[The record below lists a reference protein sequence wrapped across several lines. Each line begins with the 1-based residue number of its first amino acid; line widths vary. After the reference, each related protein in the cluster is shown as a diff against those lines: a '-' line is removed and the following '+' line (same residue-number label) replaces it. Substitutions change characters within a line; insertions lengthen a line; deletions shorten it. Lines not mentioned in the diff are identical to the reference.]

1 MNDENKL
8 INYLKRATADLR
20 DAHRQLREVEERK
33 QEPIA
38 IIGIACRYPGGV
50 RSPEDL
56 WRLLESEQDA
66 ISGFPTDRGWD
77 LGDADGADLGAGG
90 GGFLYE
96 APEFDPGF
104 FGISPREALAMDP
117 QQRLLLETSWEAFE
131 RAGIDPLSVKGSQT
145 GVFVGAAAHGYGISV
160 DAAPDGVQGHLM
172 TGTTPSVASGRIA
185 YTFGLEG
192 PAVTVDTA
200 CSSSLVAL
208 HLATHSLRR
217 GECDMAF
224 AGGVTVMAGPGTFVE
239 FSAQGGLA
247 NDGRCK
253 AFADGADGTGWGEG
267 VGILLLERLSDA
279 KRKGRNILA
288 VVRGSAVNQDG
299 ASNGLTAPNGPSQR
313 RVIRAALDSA
323 GLTPFDVDAV
333 EAHGTGTPLGDPI
346 EAQALLATYGKDRDR
361 PLWLGSVKSNIGH
374 TQAAAGVAG
383 VIKMVMAMRHGVL
396 PKTLHVDAPSS
407 HIDWSSGTV
416 ELLTEARPWPEV
428 DRPWRAAVSSFGI
441 SGTNAHTIIEQ
452 VPVQEQDAVSEAP
465 SVVPWV
471 VSGKTAAALTA
482 QAAALRPVAES
493 EDAADVAFSLATTRA
508 ALDHRAVVLGESK
521 ESLVEALA
529 ALAEGRSSA
538 DVVTGSVVRGKTA
551 FLFTG
556 QGAQRVGMGRELYGE
571 FSVFAEAFDAA
582 CELLHPRLREVIE
595 GDAEELNQTEFAQ
608 AALFAVEVAL
618 FRLLESWGVRPDFLM
633 GHSIGEVAAA
643 HVSGVLSLEDA
654 CTLVAAR
661 GRLMQALP
669 AGGAMVAIEATEE
682 EFEPTEEWG
691 IAAINGPNSVVISG
705 VEAAVLAVAE
715 KFANQGRKTKRLSVS
730 HAFHSP
736 LMEPML
742 AEFREILGGLTF
754 QQPQIPVVSNLTGEL
769 ATNDLASPEYWV
781 SHVRQAV
788 RFADGVTTLAS
799 QGVSNFVELGPDGV
813 LSGMAQ
819 QSVSDGLFVPVLRGD
834 RPEVRTALSALA
846 AMHTRGVAVDWTR
859 LVQGARVELP
869 TYAFQRERYWLDMG
883 TSATTVQADDI
894 DQRFWEFVERADA
907 GALAS
912 ELGLDEQSLG
922 ELLPSLSAWRKRR
935 RESSVVQDWRYAVS
949 WVPVSVPQSEVTGR
963 WLVLTPEPD
972 EGLASLGEVRIVE
985 RVDRAEL
992 AATLREG
999 DFAGVVS
1006 CLDAA
1011 NTLSAVQAAV
1021 DAGAKVWAATRG
1033 AVSVGRSD
1041 RIRAVEQAQ
1050 VWGLGRVA
1058 ALEHPDTWGG
1068 LIDLPEQVDSRVVSL
1083 VEGVL
1088 ADGSEDQVAVRSSGV
1103 FARRLVPAAH
1113 SATVEESWSFSGT
1126 ALITG
1131 GTGALGAQVA
1141 RWLAGRGVEHLVLVS
1156 RRGHAPELADELRG
1170 LGVEVT
1176 VAACDVAD
1184 RQAVA
1189 ELVAGLSDL
1198 SVVVHAAGIA
1208 QSTPLVDC
1216 SVEEFA
1222 EVVAGKVAGAV
1233 NLHELTEDLD
1243 AFIVFSS
1250 IAATW
1255 GSGGQCGY
1263 AAGNA
1268 FLDALIEQRRTDGVP
1283 GTSIAW
1289 GPWAGSGMAT
1299 GEAGEHLAK
1308 RGLVALP
1315 AERALR
1321 ALEQAQRDITVTVAD
1336 VDWPTFASVFT
1347 SVRPSP
1353 LLTEIPGAIEQ
1364 APESDDSTGLRA
1376 ELARL
1381 DAAGR
1386 RQFLIDLVRTE
1397 AAVVLGYANAD
1408 AVEPDRAFRELGFD
1422 SLTAVEL
1429 RNRLLPLT
1437 GLELP
1442 ATLVFD
1448 YPTSTILAEHL
1459 EAEILDGDTGAAI
1472 AVTSAV
1478 ASDEPIAIVGM
1489 ACRFPG
1495 GVDTPEQ
1502 LWNLLAEGRDAV
1514 GEFPTDRGW
1523 DVESLYDPDP
1533 ESVGTSYTKN
1543 GAFLDSAG
1551 QFDPAF
1557 FGISPREAVSMDP
1570 QQRLLLETSWE
1581 AFERAGIDP
1590 TTRRGSQTGVFVGSN
1605 GQDYLSVLLASA
1617 DIGDGHLGT
1626 GVSASVVSGRIA
1638 YTLGLE
1644 GPAVTVDTA
1653 CSSSLVALHLAVQ
1666 ALRNGEC
1673 EMALAGGV
1681 TVMSTPGAFVD
1692 FSAQRGLAMD
1702 GRCKAFAE
1710 AADGTGWGEGVGVLL
1725 VERLS
1730 DAQRNG
1736 HRVLAVVR
1744 GSAVNQDGASNG
1756 LTAPNGPSQQRVIR
1770 AALAS
1775 ANLDPSDVDAVEAH
1789 GTGTALG
1796 DPIEAQALLAT
1807 YGKDRDRPLWLGSV
1821 KSNIGHTQAAAG
1833 VAGVMKMVLA
1843 MRHGVLPR
1851 TLHVDA
1857 PSSHVDWSSGAVELL
1872 TEAQE
1877 WQPNGHPL
1885 RAAVSSFGISGTN
1898 AHTIIEQAPDPE
1910 PEVPAARNAPQVP
1923 SVVPWVLSAKSAT
1936 ALAGQAANLTAF
1948 AERDDS
1954 SIADVARALA
1964 TTRGAWDR
1972 RAVVVGGDRDTL
1984 LGGVA
1989 ALAEGRQAPNLIE
2002 GTARAGKLAFLF
2014 TGQGAQRVGMG
2025 RELYAECPVFAE
2037 AFDAACAFFDRE
2049 LDRPL
2054 REVVFGEPELLDR
2067 TVFTQAALF
2076 AVEVALFRLLESWGV
2091 RPDFLMGHSIGE
2103 IAAAHVSGVLSLQ
2116 DACTLVA
2123 ARGRLMQALPA
2134 GGAMVAVEA
2143 TEDEF
2148 EPTDEF
2154 GIAAINGPNS
2164 VVISG
2169 VEAAV
2174 LAVAEEFASQ
2184 GRKTKRLSVSH
2195 AFHSPL
2201 MEPML
2206 DDFRQVLRGLEFHE
2220 PDIPVVSNVTG
2231 ELATELTSP
2240 EYWVTH
2246 VRQAVRFTDG
2256 VDALAAQGVT
2266 AFVELGPDGVLT
2278 ALAQACLPEADALF
2292 VPVLRGERPETESTV
2307 TALAALHVRGVRVD
2321 WNAFFGPGPQIDLP
2335 TYAFQRDHYWPTVS
2349 GVVAGDVTSAGL
2361 GTANHPLLGAAV
2373 ELAAG
2378 DGVVLTGRLSVRTH
2392 PWLAEHRI
2400 MGQVLVP
2407 GTALVE
2413 LAVTAGDR
2421 VGCGHVEE
2429 LALHAPL
2436 VLPESDSVQL
2446 QVTVGM
2452 ADDHGRRE
2460 VSIHSR
2466 SGTDV
2471 DWTTNAS
2478 GVLATNGGEPT
2489 ELTAWPPAGARRVD
2503 VTGLYDGLAAAGFD
2517 YGENFRGLQAAWV
2530 DGDTVFA
2537 EVALPEASHADAA
2550 HFGLHPAL
2558 FDAGLHALALR
2569 DTDSEGGLVPFAWT
2583 GLSLFAVGASA
2594 VRVRL
2599 SPAGDGA
2606 VSVVVA
2612 DAEGQPVASVD
2623 SLVMRAISGDQ
2634 LVRSSTPD
2642 ALFQLNWEPLSLV
2655 DGSTVDHTVVECVS
2669 GGPVDVVSSVLASVQ
2684 EWLTD
2689 GDADARLVVVTRG
2702 AVAVEPG
2709 ELVRDVPAAGVWG
2722 LVRTVQAEHPGRVVI
2737 VDVDDDPRSTDLLG
2751 AVAASGEPQAV
2762 VRGGEAFVAR
2772 LGRASTQ
2779 LVAPAQR
2786 AWRLDSVGKGTL
2798 SNLSLIEYPE
2808 AEASLGPLEVRIA
2821 VRAAGVNFRDVLN
2834 ALGMYP
2840 GDAGLMGIEGAGV
2853 VLEVGSEVGDLA
2865 PGDRVMGLISA
2876 SFGPV
2881 AMADSR
2887 MVTRIPDEW
2896 SFAEAATVPIVF
2908 LTAFYALRDL
2918 ADVRSGESVL
2928 IHAAAGGVGMAAVQ
2942 LAKHWGLEVFGTASP
2957 SKWDAVGLPED
2968 CLASSRDL
2976 GFEEKFLAATD
2987 GRGVDVVLDALA
2999 GEFVDA
3005 SLRLLPRGGRFVEMG
3020 KTDVRDPEQ
3029 VAEAYAGVRY
3039 QAFDLIE
3046 AGPVRIAEMW
3056 TELVALFEAGAL
3068 RPLPVRVWD
3077 IRQAIDAFRFM
3088 SQAKHVGK
3096 VVLSM
3101 PQPLNPDG
3109 TVLITGGTGSLGG
3122 LVARRLVEQGVRR
3135 LVLLSRR
3142 GVASP
3147 ELLEALAPAEVSVVA
3162 CDAADREAL
3171 AGVIAGI
3178 EMLTAVVHTAGVLDD
3193 GVVESMTAQRIETVM
3208 APKALAAWNLHELTR
3223 DHDVAEFVLF
3233 SSASGVF
3240 GNPGQANYS
3249 AANAFLDGLAAHRRA
3264 QGLPGLSLAW
3274 GLWDQQDGGMAA
3286 GMADADRERIARSG
3300 SSGLSPEQGLALLD
3314 SARSRADAVL
3324 VPVALELGS
3333 GQARAEDVPPL
3344 LRSLVRVT
3352 RRAAAARTMDSGDS
3366 LAQRLAGLSGEQ
3378 QLELLTGVIREQ
3390 AALVLGYHD
3399 VELVEPDR
3407 SFRELGFDSLTAI
3420 ELRNRLNAA
3429 TGLKLPATLVF
3440 DYPTP
3445 QDLADHV
3452 RGDLVGEQ
3460 AAVAV
3465 AETRRSVTDEP
3476 IAIVGIGCRYPG
3488 GVTSPEEFWQL
3499 VESGRD
3505 AISGFPTDRGWDV
3518 DVSAAREGGFLY
3530 DAPEF
3535 DPGFFGISPREAL
3548 AMDPQQRLL
3557 LETSWEAFERAG
3569 IDPLSVK
3576 GSQTGVFVG
3585 TATQGYAVGVA
3596 QMPDGLEG
3604 HLMTGTT
3611 PSVAS
3616 GRVAYT
3622 FGLEGPAVTVDTA
3635 CSSSLVALH
3644 WAMQALRNGECDMA
3658 LAGGATVMSAPG
3670 AFIEFSAQGGLSAD
3684 GRCKAFSDGA
3694 DGTGWGEGAGMLLVE
3709 RLSDAQRKG
3718 HRILAVVRG
3727 SAINQDGASNGLTA
3741 PNGPSQQRV
3750 IRAAL
3755 ASAGLEP
3762 AEVDAVE
3769 AHGTGT
3775 PLGDPIEA
3783 QALLATYGKDRD
3795 RPLYLG
3801 SVKSNIGHTQA
3812 AAGVAG
3818 IIKVVMALRHG
3829 VLPKTLHVDQPSSH
3843 VDWSSGAVELLTEP
3857 QPWLEDGRP
3866 RRAAVSSFGISGT
3879 NAHTII
3885 EEAPEQQFD
3894 VVPQAPSVV
3903 PWVLSAKTEAA
3914 LQAQAAALRGLADGD
3929 PVDIAFS
3936 LATTRAA
3943 LERRA
3948 VVLGD
3953 DRDAALAALAE
3964 GRSSADVVTGSVVRG
3979 KTAFLFTG
3987 QGAQRVGMG
3996 RELYAEFP
4004 VFAEAFDAACELLH
4018 PRLREVIEG
4027 DAEELNQTEFA
4038 QAALFAVEVALFRL
4052 LESWGVR
4059 PDFLMGHSIGEIAA
4073 AHVAGVLS
4081 LEDACTLVAA
4091 RGRLMQALPAGG
4103 AMVAIEGTE
4112 EEFQPTEGWGIA
4124 AINGPNSVVIS
4135 GVESAVL
4142 AVAEDFAAR
4151 GRKTKRLAVSHAFHS
4166 PLMEP
4171 MLDEFRGILSG
4182 LVFQQPRIP
4191 VVSNLT
4197 GELSNDL
4204 ASPEYWVSHVREAVR
4219 FADGVNTLAAQGV
4232 SNFVELGPDGVLC
4245 GMAQDCVSEGL
4256 FVPMLRGDRP
4266 EVRTAIGALAAMH
4279 CRGVAVEWT
4288 ALVQG
4293 ARIDLPTYAFQRER
4307 YWLEVGGSAA
4317 QGDVVDQE
4325 FWDIVE
4331 RADARS
4337 LATELGHDERSLGEL
4352 LPSLS
4357 AWRQRRRESSVVQD
4371 WRYAV
4376 SWVPVAVP
4384 NATPSGRWLVL
4395 TSEPDEGLA
4404 SLGEVRVVEQVD
4416 RAELAELLRG
4426 VDGVVSCLDAP
4437 STLVLVQAAV
4447 ETGTKVWALTR
4458 GAVSVSRSDRIR
4470 AVEQAQVWGLGRVAA
4485 LEHPDTWGGLIDL
4498 PEEFDADVV
4507 LRLLADGSEDQV
4519 AVRSSGVFARRLT
4532 RAAHSATDESWSF
4545 SGTALI
4551 TGGTGAL
4558 GSQVARWL
4566 AGRGI
4571 EHLVLVSRR
4580 GHAPELA
4587 DELRGLG
4594 VEVTVAA
4601 CDVADRDAVAELV
4614 AGLSDL
4620 SVVVHAAGVAQS
4632 TALVD
4637 CSVEEFAEVVAGK
4650 VAGAVN
4656 LHELTED
4663 LDAFIVFSSIAAT
4676 WGSGG
4681 QCGYAAG
4688 NAFLDALIEQRRAD
4702 GVPGTSVA
4710 WGPWAGSGMAT
4721 GEAGEHLARR
4731 GLVALSAERALRAL
4745 EQAQRDVTVTV
4756 ADVDW
4761 PTFASVFTARRP
4773 SPLLGE
4779 IAEAVVENEVTSDA
4793 SSGLKDTLAGLDSAA
4808 QQRYLLDLVRTEAAV
4823 VLGYANADAVEPD
4836 RSFRELGFDSLTA
4849 VELRNRLLPLTGL
4862 ELPATL
4868 VFDYPNAKA
4877 LAEHLGTELLDGA
4890 ASAEIGTVTTVD
4902 HDEPIAIV
4910 GMACRFP
4917 GSVETPEQLW
4927 KLLAEGR
4934 DAVGPFPTDR
4944 GWDLD
4949 TLYDP
4954 EPGNPGTSYTRDG
4967 AFLYDVGEFDPTF
4980 FGISPREAVSMDPQQ
4995 RLLLETSWEAF
5006 ERAGID
5012 PVAAKGS
5019 RTGVFVGSNGQD
5031 YLSVLLGSADI
5042 GDGHLGTGISASVV
5056 SGRIAYT
5063 FGLEGPAVTVDTACS
5078 SSLVAIHLAV
5088 QALRNGEC
5096 EMALAG
5102 GVTVMSTPGA
5112 FVDFSAQR
5120 GLATDGRCKAFA
5132 EAADGTGWGEG
5143 AGVLLVERL
5152 SDAQRNGH
5160 TILAVIRGSATNQD
5174 GASNGLTAPNGPS
5187 QQRVIRAALAN
5198 AGLQT
5203 SDVDAIE
5210 AHGTGTT
5217 LGDPIEAQAL
5227 LATYG
5232 KDRDRPLW
5240 LGSVK
5245 SNIGHTQAAAGVA
5258 GVMKMV
5264 LAMRHGV
5271 LPRTLHVDTPSPHVD
5286 WSSGT
5291 VELLTEAQDWKQNG
5305 HPRRAGIS
5313 AFGMSG
5319 TNAHLI
5325 LEQAPEAAAV
5335 EVSRRDVV
5343 PWVLSA
5349 KSESALRELAA
5360 RVVDFDG
5367 DVGDVAVGLAAR
5379 PVFEH
5384 RAVVVGDDP
5393 HTLLAEIAEGRIP
5406 AGAAQ
5411 GTASDVDRVVFVFP
5425 GQGSQWVGMAAR
5437 LVEESPVFA
5446 ERLREC
5452 AAALAPFT
5460 DWSLLDVLDDEAA
5473 LARVDV
5479 VQPVLWAVMVSL
5491 AATWESLGVTPG
5503 AVVGHSQGEIA
5514 AAVVAGGLS
5523 LSDGARVVA
5532 LRSQAIA
5539 AGLAG
5544 AGGMLSVAA
5553 PLDDVTGRLRDRV
5566 SVAAVN
5572 GPNAVVL
5579 AGDPEALAEVM
5590 AECEADGIRARM
5602 VAVDYASHSAHVER
5616 IEGELARVLAP
5627 VKPRAGTIPFYS
5639 TVDSTWLD
5647 TTQLTGEYWYRNL
5660 RQTVRFAE
5668 AVEHL
5673 AAEGRQLFV
5682 EVSAHPVLTMA
5693 IQDTVEGAARTD
5705 GAVNTVNTASTVDT
5719 AVVGTLRRD
5728 EGDLRRLL
5736 LSAAEAFCAGAAV
5749 DWKRITAN
5757 AGTVPPELPT
5767 YPFQRQ
5773 RYWPRGGAVVGDL
5786 AGAGLGTA
5794 DHPLLGAALDVA
5806 GGEQLVLTTRLS
5818 VAAQP
5823 WLADHVVLD
5832 QVVAPGTALV
5842 ELALQAGDRVGC
5854 SHLAELTIE
5863 APLVLPR
5870 QVQIVVDAADE
5881 TGARELGV
5889 YARED
5894 HDLPWTRHATAVVT
5908 PEPAAAASEDLRQWP
5923 PAGAEAVDIDGL
5935 YDGLAGAGLSYGPVF
5950 RGLRAVWIRGDEV
5963 FADVELPQTEHGQA
5977 GRFGLHP
5984 ALLDAGLHALG
5995 VASFGEGGA
6004 YLPFSWSGV
6013 SLLAAGAT
6021 TLRVKL
6027 TKHGNENVSVLAA
6040 DAHGDPVA
6048 IVDSLALRPAAA
6060 AAATTATQNLFRPQW
6075 ITLPLPDTAADDAV
6089 VLPWTS
6095 VEDDPHRTAH
6105 KALSTVQEWLA
6116 DAANAGSRLV
6126 FLTRGAVAAGSGEDV
6141 PDLASSVVW
6150 GLVRSAQSENPGRFV
6165 LVDTDGTQA
6174 SEDVLARALATDEP
6188 QLALRHGT
6196 VHALRLGRVDDSV
6209 VLTPPSHP
6217 WHLDV
6222 TSKGTLDNLAL
6233 LPHPDADAPL
6243 DDHEVRLE
6251 VRATGVNF
6259 RDVLIALGMYPDEV
6273 MLGNEGAGIVREVG
6287 SAVTGLKP
6295 GDRVLGIFA
6304 GGVGP
6309 VAVADGRLLVKLP
6322 DDWSFVDGASV
6333 PVVFLTAYYALRD
6346 LADLR
6351 GGESVLIHAAA
6362 GGVGM
6367 AAVQLARHWGAE
6379 VFATASPGKWPAV
6392 RELGVADDHLA
6403 SSRDLD
6409 FEKKVLDA
6417 TDGRGVDVVLDSL
6430 AREFVDA
6437 SLRLLP
6443 RGGRFVEMGKS
6454 DVRDPDQVAAE
6465 HPGVRYRA
6473 FDVIEAGAERMGEIL
6488 REVMALFAEG
6498 ALRPL
6503 PTRTWD
6509 VRQAK
6514 DAFRFISQAKHIG
6527 KVVLTVPREA
6537 EHGTVLV
6544 TGGTGQLG
6552 AAVAKHLVT
6561 EHGVR
6566 DLVLASRRGPDA
6578 AGELDRELT
6587 ELGARVRIVACDVAD
6602 RAALAAVLD
6611 DIGDALTGVV
6621 HTAGTLD
6628 DGLVDNL
6635 TPERVSTVLRSK
6647 VDGAVHLDE
6656 LTRESDLSLFVL
6668 YSGAAGVFGGAGQSS
6683 YAAANVFLDALAHR
6697 RRAAGRPALS
6707 LAWGLWAELG
6717 GMTAHLDE
6725 TDLARLGRDGVGGLR
6740 TEEGLALFDAAL
6752 AVGEPL
6758 LVPMKLDV
6766 AGLRKQQPDEVAHL
6780 LRVFA
6785 GAAPRT
6791 RRAAGDAPAESAPR
6805 LVVQLAGRSETEQTR
6820 LLLDVVRTEAA
6831 AVLGFPSADDVAA
6844 ERAFRELG
6852 FDSLTGVEL
6861 RNRLGKLSGIRLAP
6875 TLVFDH
6881 ATPQALAE
6889 FLRGELAPSQA
6900 ETATAGVLGELERL
6914 EAALAEFAPDDGAA
6928 GEIAT
6933 RLRTLLARFEDSTP
6947 TENELSQ
6954 RIQDA
6959 TADQIF
6965 DLIDNDLNLS

>member
-1 MNDENKL
+1 MDNENKL
-8 INYLKRATADLR
+8 LNYLKRATADLR
-20 DAHRQLREVEERK
+20 DAHRQLREVEERQ

-38 IIGIACRYPGGV
+38 IIGIACRFPGGV

-77 LGDADGADLGAGG
+77 LADPDGADLGAGG

-208 HLATHSLRR
+208 HLAAHSLRR

-247 NDGRCK
+247 GDGRCK

-279 KRKGRNILA
+279 RRKGRNILA

-323 GLTPFDVDAV
+323 GLSPSDVDAV
-333 EAHGTGTPLGDPI
+333 EAHGTGTSLGDPI
-346 EAQALLATYGKDRDR
+346 EAQALLATYGRDR
-361 PLWLGSVKSNIGH
+361 ERPLLLGSVKSNIGH

-383 VIKMVMAMRHGVL
+383 VIKMVMAMRNGVL
-396 PKTLHVDAPSS
+396 PKTLHVDKPSS
-407 HIDWSSGTV
+407 HIDWSSGAV
-416 ELLTEARPWPEV
+416 ELLTEAREWPEV

-452 VPVQEQDAVSEAP
+452 APAQEQDTASAAP

-471 VSGKTAAALTA
+471 LSGKTAAALRA
-482 QAAALRPVAES
+482 QAAALRSVVDTSA
-493 EDAADVAFSLATTRA
+493 DVKDVAFSLVSTRA
-508 ALDHRAVVLGESK
+508 ALDHRAVVLGDSR
-521 ESLVEALA
+521 ESLSEALG
-529 ALAEGRSSA
+529 ALAEGGSSA
-538 DVVTGSVVRGKTA
+538 DVITGSVARGKLA

-556 QGAQRVGMGRELYGE
+556 QGAQRVGMGRELYAE
-571 FSVFAEAFDAA
+571 FPVFAEAFDAA
-582 CELLHPRLREVIE
+582 CELLHPRLREVINGE
-595 GDAEELNQTEFAQ
+595 SELLNQTEFAQ
-608 AALFAVEVAL
+608 AGLFAIEVAL

-633 GHSIGEVAAA
+633 GHSIGEISAA
-643 HVSGVLSLEDA
+643 HVAGVLSLEDA
-654 CTLVAAR
+654 CRLVAAR

-669 AGGAMVAIEATEE
+669 EGGAMVAIEATEDE
-682 EFEPTEEWG
+682 IETNDEFG

-705 VEAAVLAVAE
+705 VESVVLAVAE
-715 KFANQGRKTKRLSVS
+715 QFSARGRKTKRLQVS

-742 AEFREILGGLTF
+742 AEFAEVLRGLEFNEPT
-754 QQPQIPVVSNLTGEL
+754 IPVVSNVTGEL
-769 ATNDLASPEYWV
+769 ATDLASPEYWV

-788 RFADGVTTLAS
+788 RFADGVKTLSA
-799 QGVSNFVELGPDGV
+799 QGVSAFVELGPDGV
-813 LSGMAQ
+813 LAGMAQ
-819 QSVSDGLFVPVLRGD
+819 GCVSEGLFVPVLRGD
-834 RPEVRTALSALA
+834 RPEVRAAIGALA
-846 AMHTRGVAVDWTR
+846 ALHTRGVSVDWTA
-859 LVQGARVELP
+859 LVQGARVDLP
-869 TYAFQRERYWLDMG
+869 TYAFQRERYWLEVG
-883 TSATTVQADDI
+883 GSAAVQGDVI
-894 DQRFWEFVERADA
+894 DQKFWEIVERADA
-907 GALAS
+907 RSLAS
-912 ELGLDEQSLG
+912 ELGLDEQSLS
-922 ELLPSLSAWRKRR
+922 ELLPSLSAWRRR
-935 RESSVVQDWRYAVS
+935 RQESSLVEGWRYSVS
-949 WVPVSVPQSEVTGR
+949 WTPVTVPQDAAAGR
-963 WLVLTPEPD
+963 WLVLVPEPD
-972 EGLASLGEVRIVE
+972 ESLSALGEVVVVE
-985 RVDRAEL
+985 RADRAEL
-992 AATLREG
+992 AERLRDFDGVLSCWDAVGTL
-999 DFAGVVS
+999 VV
-1006 CLDAA
+1006 
-1011 NTLSAVQAAV
+1011 VQAAV
-1021 DAGAKVWAATRG
+1021 DAGCKVWAVTRG

-1041 RIRAVEQAQ
+1041 RVRAVEQAQ

-1058 ALEHPDTWGG
+1058 ALEHPDVWGG
-1068 LIDLPEQVDSRVVSL
+1068 LIDLPNQVDSRVL
-1083 VEGVL
+1083 AMVEGVL
-1088 ADGSEDQVAVRSSGV
+1088 ADGTEDQVAVRSSGV
-1103 FARRLVPAAH
+1103 FGRRLVPAAQTAG
-1113 SATVEESWSFSGT
+1113 SEPWSFSGT

-1131 GTGALGAQVA
+1131 GTGALGSQVA
-1141 RWLAGRGVEHLVLVS
+1141 RWLAGRGIGHLVLVS
-1156 RRGHAPELADELRG
+1156 RRGVDSPRASDLADELRE
-1170 LGVEVT
+1170 LGAEVT
-1176 VAACDVAD
+1176 LAACDVAD
-1184 RQAVA
+1184 RAAVA
-1189 ELVAGLSDL
+1189 ELVESLPGL
-1198 SVVVHAAGIA
+1198 SVVVHAAGVA
-1208 QSTPLVDC
+1208 QSTALAEC
-1216 SVEEFA
+1216 SAEEFA

-1233 NLHELTEDLD
+1233 NLHELTRDLD

-1268 FLDALIEQRRTDGVP
+1268 FLDALIEQRRADGLP
-1283 GTSIAW
+1283 GTSVAW

-1299 GEAGEHLAK
+1299 GEAGEHLAR
-1308 RGLVALP
+1308 RGLVALSP
-1315 AERALR
+1315 ERALV
-1321 ALEQAQRDITVTVAD
+1321 ALGQAQRDVTVTVAN
-1336 VDWPTFASVFT
+1336 VDWPRFASVFT

-1353 LLTEIPGAIEQ
+1353 LLTEIPGAVEQ
-1364 APESDDSTGLRA
+1364 APETESSTGLKA
-1376 ELARL
+1376 ELAGL
-1381 DAAGR
+1381 DSASQQ
-1386 RQFLIDLVRTE
+1386 QFLVDLVRTE
-1397 AAVVLGYANAD
+1397 AAVVLGYAGPE

-1429 RNRLLPLT
+1429 RNRLVPLT

-1448 YPTSTILAEHL
+1448 YPNPKVLADHL
-1459 EAEILDGDTGAAI
+1459 KAELLDGEASAEIRT
-1472 AVTSAV
+1472 TTAV
-1478 ASDEPIAIVGM
+1478 ANDEPIAIVGM

-1495 GVDTPEQ
+1495 GVETPEQ
-1502 LWNLLAEGRDAV
+1502 LWSLLAEGKDAV
-1514 GEFPTDRGW
+1514 GEFPADRGW
-1523 DVESLYDPDP
+1523 DLESLYNPDP
-1533 ESVGTSYTKN
+1533 EHLGTSYTKD
-1543 GAFLDSAG
+1543 GAFLDLAG
-1551 QFDPAF
+1551 HFDPGF
-1557 FGISPREAVSMDP
+1557 FGISPREAVAMDP

-1590 TTRRGSQTGVFVGSN
+1590 ATVRGSQTGVFVGSN

-1653 CSSSLVALHLAVQ
+1653 CSSSLVAIHLAVQ

-1681 TVMSTPGAFVD
+1681 TVMATPGAFVD

-1710 AADGTGWGEGVGVLL
+1710 VADGTGWGEGVGVLL

-1730 DAQRNG
+1730 DAQRKG
-1736 HRVLAVVR
+1736 HPVLAVVR

-1775 ANLDPSDVDAVEAH
+1775 AGLSASDVDAVEAH

-1807 YGKDRDRPLWLGSV
+1807 YGQDRDRPLWLGSV

-1833 VAGVMKMVLA
+1833 VAGIIKMVMA
-1843 MRHGVLPR
+1843 MRNGVLPK

-1872 TEAQE
+1872 TEAQD
-1877 WQPNGHPL
+1877 WKPNGRPR
-1885 RAAVSSFGISGTN
+1885 RAGISSFGISGTN
-1898 AHTIIEQAPDPE
+1898 AHTIIEQAPTQE
-1910 PEVPAARNAPQVP
+1910 LETSSQAP
-1923 SVVPWVLSAKSAT
+1923 SVVPWVLSAKSSA
-1936 ALAGQAANLTAF
+1936 ALTGQAASLKSF
-1948 AERDDS
+1948 VEQDDTS
-1954 SIADVARALA
+1954 VADVGRALA
-1964 TTRGAWDR
+1964 TTRGTWDR
-1972 RAVVVGGDRDTL
+1972 RAVAVGGDRESL
-1984 LGGVA
+1984 LSAVT

-2002 GTARAGKLAFLF
+2002 GTVNAGKLAFLF
-2014 TGQGAQRVGMG
+2014 TGQGAQRLGMG
-2025 RELYAECPVFAE
+2025 RELHAEFPVFAE
-2037 AFDAACAFFDRE
+2037 AFDAACAYFDQQ
-2049 LDRPL
+2049 LDRPI
-2054 REVVFGEPELLDR
+2054 RDVVLGEPELLDQ
-2067 TVFTQAALF
+2067 TAFTQAALF
-2076 AVEVALFRLLESWGV
+2076 AVEVALFRLVESWGV

-2103 IAAAHVSGVLSLQ
+2103 ISAAHVAGVLSLA
-2116 DACTLVA
+2116 DACKLVA

-2148 EPTDEF
+2148 EPTSEW
-2154 GIAAINGPNS
+2154 GIAAINGPRS

-2169 VEAAV
+2169 VESAV
-2174 LAVAEEFASQ
+2174 LAVAEKFAAQ
-2184 GRKTKRLSVSH
+2184 GRKTKRLQVSH

-2206 DDFRQVLRGLEFHE
+2206 AEFAEALRGLEFSE
-2220 PDIPVVSNVTG
+2220 PRIPVVSNVTG
-2231 ELATELTSP
+2231 ELATELASP
-2240 EYWVTH
+2240 EYWVSH

-2256 VDALAAQGVT
+2256 VQTLADQGVT

-2278 ALAQACLPEADALF
+2278 AMAQGCLPEADALF
-2292 VPVLRGERPETESTV
+2292 VPMLRGERLEPESAV
-2307 TALAALHVRGVRVD
+2307 TALAALHVRGIRVD
-2321 WNAFFGPGPQIDLP
+2321 WNAFFGPGPRVDLP
-2335 TYAFQRDHYWPTVS
+2335 TYAFQREHYWPKVS
-2349 GVVAGDVTSAGL
+2349 GMLAGDVTSAGL
-2361 GTANHPLLGAAV
+2361 GAANHPLLGAAV
-2373 ELAAG
+2373 ELAAS

-2392 PWLAEHRI
+2392 PWLADHMI
-2400 MGQVLVP
+2400 MGRVLVP
-2407 GTALVE
+2407 GTAVVE
-2413 LAVTAGDR
+2413 LAVAAGDR
-2421 VGCGHVEE
+2421 VGCGYVEE

-2446 QVTVGM
+2446 QVVVGM
-2452 ADDHGRRE
+2452 ADDQGRRE

-2466 SGTDV
+2466 AATDV

-2478 GVLATNGGEPT
+2478 GVLAAKESAATALT
-2489 ELTAWPPAGARRVD
+2489 EWPPAGARSLEVA
-2503 VTGLYDGLAAAGFD
+2503 GLYEGLSAVGFG
-2517 YGENFRGLQAAWV
+2517 YGESFRGLKAAWAH
-2530 DGDTVFA
+2530 GEEVFA
-2537 EVALPEASHADAA
+2537 EVELPAEMRADAA

-2569 DTDSEGGLVPFAWT
+2569 ETDSEGGLVPFAWT
-2583 GLSLFAVGASA
+2583 GVSLFAVGASS

-2599 SPAGDGA
+2599 TPAGDGA

-2612 DAEGQPVASVD
+2612 DAKGQPVAVVD

-2634 LVRSSTPD
+2634 LAAGSTPD
-2642 ALFQLNWEPLSLV
+2642 ALFQLNWEPIALP
-2655 DGSTVDHTVVECVS
+2655 DGDVPDYTVVECVS
-2669 GGPVDVVSSVLASVQ
+2669 GGPVDVVSSMLVSVQ
-2684 EWLTD
+2684 EWLASPD
-2689 GDADARLVVVTRG
+2689 DAHLVVVTRG
-2702 AVAVEPG
+2702 AVAVDPG
-2709 ELVRDVPAAGVWG
+2709 EVVRDVAAAGVWG
-2722 LVRTVQAEHPGRVVI
+2722 LLRTVQAEHPGRVVV
-2737 VDVDDDPRSTDLLG
+2737 VDVDDDPRSAEVLG
-2751 AVAASGEPQAV
+2751 AVVGSGEPQVV
-2762 VRGGEAFVAR
+2762 VRGGEAFAAR
-2772 LGRASTQ
+2772 LGRASGQ
-2779 LVAPAQR
+2779 LVAPAG

-2798 SNLSLIEYPE
+2798 SNLSLIEYPD
-2808 AEASLGPLEVRIA
+2808 AEEPLGPLEIRIA

-2853 VLEVGSEVGDLA
+2853 VLEVGPEVTGLV

-2881 AMADSR
+2881 AVSDSR
-2887 MVTRIPDEW
+2887 MVTRIPDGW
-2896 SFAEAATVPIVF
+2896 TFAEAATVPVVF

-2918 ADVRSGESVL
+2918 ADVQSGESVL
-2928 IHAAAGGVGMAAVQ
+2928 VHAAAGGVGMAAVQ
-2942 LAKHWGLEVFGTASP
+2942 LAQHWGLQVFGTASP
-2957 SKWDAVGLPED
+2957 GKWGAVGLAEEY
-2968 CLASSRDL
+2968 LASSRDT
-2976 GFEEKFLAATD
+2976 GFEQKFMAATD

-3029 VAEAYAGVRY
+3029 VAGEYTGVRY
-3039 QAFDLIE
+3039 RAFDLIE
-3046 AGPVRIAEMW
+3046 AGPDRIAEMW
-3056 TELVALFEAGAL
+3056 TELVELFEAGAI

-3077 IRQAIDAFRFM
+3077 VRQAVDAFRFM
-3088 SQAKHVGK
+3088 SQARHVGK
-3096 VVLSM
+3096 VVLGM
-3101 PQPLNPDG
+3101 PRTLDPDG

-3142 GVASP
+3142 GVAAP
-3147 ELLEALAPAEVSVVA
+3147 ELIEDLSGADVSVVA
-3162 CDAADREAL
+3162 CDAADRDAL
-3171 AGVIAGI
+3171 AEVIDGI
-3178 EMLTAVVHTAGVLDD
+3178 DSLTAVVHTAGVLDD
-3193 GVVESMTAQRIETVM
+3193 GVVESMTAERVQKVM
-3208 APKALAAWNLHELTR
+3208 APKAVAAWNLHELTR
-3223 DHDVAEFVLF
+3223 DLDLAEFVVF
-3233 SSASGVF
+3233 SSASGIF

-3264 QGLPGLSLAW
+3264 AGLPGLSLAW

-3286 GMADADRERIARSG
+3286 RMANADRERISRSG
-3300 SSGLSPEQGLALLD
+3300 SNALSPEQGLALFD

-3324 VPVALELGS
+3324 VPVVLELGS

-3344 LRSLVRVT
+3344 LRSIVRVS
-3352 RRAAAARTMDSGDS
+3352 RRAAAAGGADSRGS
-3366 LAQRLAGLSGEQ
+3366 LAQRLAGLSADQ
-3378 QLELLTGVIREQ
+3378 QIELLTGIIREQ

-3399 VELVEPDR
+3399 VDLVEPDR
-3407 SFRELGFDSLTAI
+3407 SFRELGFDSLTAV
-3420 ELRNRLNAA
+3420 ELRNRLNAP

-3445 QDLADHV
+3445 LALADYV
-3452 RGDLVGEQ
+3452 RGELVDEQ
-3460 AAVAV
+3460 AVAV
-3465 AETRRSVTDEP
+3465 VTDVARGVTDEP

-3499 VESGRD
+3499 IESGRD
-3505 AISGFPTDRGWDV
+3505 AIAGFPTDRGWDL
-3518 DVSAAREGGFLY
+3518 DVSSAREGGFLY
-3530 DAPEF
+3530 NAPEF

-3585 TATQGYAVGVA
+3585 TATQGYAVGVS
-3596 QMPDGLEG
+3596 QMPDGLQG

-3644 WAMQALRNGECDMA
+3644 WATHALRNGECEMA
-3658 LAGGATVMSAPG
+3658 LAGGVTVMSAPG

-3684 GRCKAFSDGA
+3684 GRCKAFSDSA
-3694 DGTGWGEGAGMLLVE
+3694 DGTGWGEGAGMLLLE
-3709 RLSDAQRKG
+3709 RLSDARRKG
-3718 HRILAVVRG
+3718 HKVLALVRG

-3755 ASAGLEP
+3755 ASAGLSP
-3762 AEVDAVE
+3762 SDVDAVE

-3775 PLGDPIEA
+3775 ALGDPIEA
-3783 QALLATYGKDRD
+3783 QALLATYGQDRD
-3795 RPLYLG
+3795 RPLWLG

-3829 VLPKTLHVDQPSSH
+3829 VLPKTLHVDKPSSH
-3843 VDWSSGAVELLTEP
+3843 VDWSSGAVELLTDA
-3857 QPWLEDGRP
+3857 QPWLENGHP

-3885 EEAPEQQFD
+3885 EQAPEQEFEA
-3894 VVPQAPSVV
+3894 VSKMPSVV
-3903 PWVLSAKTEAA
+3903 PWVLSGKSAQA
-3914 LQAQAAALRGLADGD
+3914 LRAQAAALRGLADGN
-3929 PVDIAFS
+3929 PGDIAFS

-3943 LERRA
+3943 LEHRA

-3953 DRDAALAALAE
+3953 DRANALEALAE

-3996 RELYAEFP
+3996 RELYGEFP
-4004 VFAEAFDAACELLH
+4004 VFAEAFDAACELSH
-4018 PRLREVIEG
+4018 PRLREVIDGEP
-4027 DAEELNQTEFA
+4027 ESLNQTEFA
-4038 QAALFAVEVALFRL
+4038 QAGLFAIEVALFRL

-4059 PDFLMGHSIGEIAA
+4059 PDYLMGHSIGEISA

-4081 LEDACTLVAA
+4081 LEDACKLVAA
-4091 RGRLMQALPAGG
+4091 RGRLMQALPEGG
-4103 AMVAIEGTE
+4103 AMVAIEATE
-4112 EEFQPTEGWGIA
+4112 DEIETTDEFGIA

-4142 AVAEDFAAR
+4142 AVAEQFSAR

-4171 MLDEFRGILSG
+4171 MLGQFAEVLRGLT
-4182 LVFQQPRIP
+4182 FNQPAIP
-4191 VVSNLT
+4191 VVSNVT
-4197 GELSNDL
+4197 GELATEL
-4204 ASPEYWVSHVREAVR
+4204 TSPEYWVSHVRRAVR

-4232 SNFVELGPDGVLC
+4232 TAFVELGPDGVLAA
-4245 GMAQDCVSEGL
+4245 MAQGCVSEGL
-4256 FVPMLRGDRP
+4256 FVPVLRADRP
-4266 EVRTAIGALAAMH
+4266 EVRAAIGALATLYT
-4279 CRGVAVEWT
+4279 RGVAVDWT

-4293 ARIDLPTYAFQRER
+4293 ARVDLPTYAFQRER
-4307 YWLEVGGSAA
+4307 YWLEVGGSAV
-4317 QGDVVDQE
+4317 QGEAVDQE
-4325 FWDIVE
+4325 FWDIVD

-4337 LATELGHDERSLGEL
+4337 LATELGHDEQSLSEL

-4357 AWRQRRRESSVVQD
+4357 AWRQRRQESSAAQG
-4371 WRYAV
+4371 WRYSV
-4376 SWVPVAVP
+4376 SWVPVALP
-4384 NATPSGRWLVL
+4384 KAAATGRWLVL
-4395 TSEPDEGLA
+4395 THEHDESLA
-4404 SLGEVRVVEQVD
+4404 ALGEVLVVERAD
-4416 RAELAELLRG
+4416 RVELAGILREF
-4426 VDGVVSCLDAP
+4426 DGVLSCLDAAN
-4437 STLVLVQAAV
+4437 TLVVVQAAV
-4447 ETGTKVWALTR
+4447 DAGTKVWAVTR
-4458 GAVSVSRSDRIR
+4458 GAVSVGRVS
-4470 AVEQAQVWGLGRVAA
+4470 APEQAQVWGLGRVAA
-4485 LEHPDTWGGLIDL
+4485 LEHPDVWGGLIDL
-4498 PEEFDADVV
+4498 PEKFDADVV
-4507 LRLLADGSEDQV
+4507 HSVLADGTEDQV
-4519 AVRSSGVFARRLT
+4519 AIRPNGVFARRLMP
-4532 RAAHSATDESWSF
+4532 ASHSATDEQWSF
-4545 SGTALI
+4545 SGTALV

-4566 AGRGI
+4566 AERGI
-4571 EHLVLVSRR
+4571 GHLVLVSRR
-4580 GHAPELA
+4580 GAASPEA
-4587 DELRGLG
+4587 IDELRALN

-4601 CDVADRDAVAELV
+4601 CDVADRAAVAELV
-4614 AGLSDL
+4614 AGLPEL
-4620 SVVVHAAGVAQS
+4620 SVVVHAAGLAQS
-4632 TALVD
+4632 TPLLD
-4637 CSVEEFAEVVAGK
+4637 CSVEEFQEVMSGK

-4656 LHELTED
+4656 LHELTQD

-4681 QCGYAAG
+4681 QSAYAAG

-4702 GVPGTSVA
+4702 GLPGTSVA

-4731 GLVALSAERALRAL
+4731 GLVALSPERALVAL
-4745 EQAQRDVTVTV
+4745 GQAQRDTTVTV
-4756 ADVDW
+4756 VDVDW
-4761 PTFASVFTARRP
+4761 PRFASVFTARRP
-4773 SPLLGE
+4773 SPLLAE
-4779 IAEAVVENEVTSDA
+4779 IPGAVAEEQPTSDG
-4793 SSGLKDTLAGLDSAA
+4793 SSELKEKLAGLDPAA
-4808 QQRYLLDLVRTEAAV
+4808 RQRHLVDLVRAEAAV
-4823 VLGYANADAVEPD
+4823 VLGYAGPEAVEPD
-4836 RSFRELGFDSLTA
+4836 RAFRELGFDSLTA
-4849 VELRNRLLPLTGL
+4849 VELRNRLVPLTGL

-4868 VFDYPNAKA
+4868 VFDYPSPKV
-4877 LAEHLGTELLDGA
+4877 LADHLRAELLDTEATA
-4890 ASAEIGTVTTVD
+4890 AVAVTAAVAS
-4902 HDEPIAIV
+4902 DEPIAIV

-4917 GSVETPEQLW
+4917 GGVETPEQLW
-4927 KLLAEGR
+4927 NLLAEGE
-4934 DAVGPFPTDR
+4934 DAVGPFPEDR

-4949 TLYDP
+4949 ELYHP
-4954 EPGNPGTSYTRDG
+4954 EPGQPGTSYTRDG
-4967 AFLYDVGEFDPTF
+4967 AFLYNVSEFDPTF
-4980 FGISPREAVSMDPQQ
+4980 FGISPREAVAMDPQQ

-5012 PVAAKGS
+5012 PVAARGS

-5031 YLSVLLGSADI
+5031 YLSVLLASSDI
-5042 GDGHLGTGISASVV
+5042 GDGHLGTGVSASVV

-5078 SSLVAIHLAV
+5078 SSLVALHLAV

-5143 AGVLLVERL
+5143 VGVLLVERL
-5152 SDAQRNGH
+5152 SDAQRNGRN
-5160 TILAVIRGSATNQD
+5160 ILAVVRGSAINQD

-5198 AGLQT
+5198 ARLQP

-5232 KDRDRPLW
+5232 RDRDRPLW

-5258 GVMKMV
+5258 GIIKMV
-5264 LAMRHGV
+5264 MAMRNGM
-5271 LPRTLHVDTPSPHVD
+5271 LPKTLHVDSPSSHVD

-5305 HPRRAGIS
+5305 HPRRAGVS
-5313 AFGMSG
+5313 SFGMSG
-5319 TNAHLI
+5319 TNAHI
-5325 LEQAPEAAAV
+5325 IVEQAPEAVAA
-5335 EVSRRDVV
+5335 EVSPLAVV
-5343 PWVLSA
+5343 PWVISA
-5349 KSESALRELAA
+5349 KSETALRALAA
-5360 RVVDFDG
+5360 QVAEFGG
-5367 DVGDVAVGLAAR
+5367 DAGDVAVGLAAR

-5393 HTLLAEIAEGRIP
+5393 AALMAAVAEGQIP
-5406 AGAAQ
+5406 AFGAQ
-5411 GTASDVDRVVFVFP
+5411 GISSTVDRVVFVFP
-5425 GQGSQWVGMAAR
+5425 GQGSQWVGMAAQ
-5437 LVEESPVFA
+5437 LVDESPVFA
-5446 ERLREC
+5446 ERMREC

-5460 DWSLLDVLDDEAA
+5460 DWSLLDVLNDEAA
-5473 LARVDV
+5473 LSRVDV

-5491 AATWESLGVTPG
+5491 AAAWESLGVTPG

-5553 PLDDVTGRLRDRV
+5553 PLDDVTGRLNDRV
-5566 SVAAVN
+5566 SIAAVN
-5572 GPNAVVL
+5572 GPNAIVL
-5579 AGDPEALAEVM
+5579 SGDPEALAEVM
-5590 AECEADGIRARM
+5590 AACEADGIRARM

-5616 IEGELARVLAP
+5616 IETELARVLAP
-5627 VKPRAGTIPFYS
+5627 VRPQPGKIPFYS
-5639 TVDSTWLD
+5639 TVDSAWLD
-5647 TTQLTGEYWYRNL
+5647 TTALTGEYWYRNL
-5660 RQTVRFAE
+5660 RQTVQFAA

-5693 IQDTVEGAARTD
+5693 IQDTVDDSA
-5705 GAVNTVNTASTVDT
+5705 
-5719 AVVGTLRRD
+5719 VGTLRRD
-5728 EGDLRRLL
+5728 EGDLRRLM
-5736 LSAAEAFCAGAAV
+5736 LSAAEAFCAGATV
-5749 DWKRITAN
+5749 DWQQITAN
-5757 AGTVPPELPT
+5757 AGTVPPDLPT

-5773 RYWPRGGAVVGDL
+5773 RFWPRGGSMVGDL
-5786 AGAGLGTA
+5786 AGAGLGAA
-5794 DHPLLGAALDVA
+5794 DHPLLGAALDLA

-5823 WLADHVVLD
+5823 WLADHVVMD
-5832 QVVAPGTALV
+5832 RTVAPGTALV
-5842 ELALQAGDRVGC
+5842 ELALQAGDRAGC
-5854 SHLAELTIE
+5854 PSLAELTIE
-5863 APLVLPR
+5863 APLVLPQ
-5870 QVQIVVDAADE
+5870 QVQIVVDAADQ
-5881 TGARELGV
+5881 TGARELNI
-5889 YARED
+5889 YAREN

-5908 PEPAAAASEDLRQWP
+5908 SEPVPDPAENLRDWP
-5923 PAGAEAVDIDGL
+5923 PAGADAVDITGL
-5935 YDGLAGAGLSYGPVF
+5935 YEGFESAGLVYGPVF
-5950 RGLRAVWIRGDEV
+5950 QGLRAVWTRDEEI
-5963 FADVELPQTEHGQA
+5963 FAEVELPHAEHSQA
-5977 GRFGLHP
+5977 NRFGLHP

-6013 SLLAAGAT
+6013 SLLATGAKV
-6021 TLRVKL
+6021 LRVKL
-6027 TKHGNENVSVLAA
+6027 TKHSNESVSVLAT
-6040 DAHGDPVA
+6040 DANGDPVA
-6048 IVDSLALRPAAA
+6048 VVDSLALRPAAA
-6060 AAATTATQNLFRPQW
+6060 AASLSNSQNLFRMQW
-6075 ITLPLPDTAADDAV
+6075 ITLPLPDNAADDTV
-6089 VLPWTS
+6089 VLPWTA
-6095 VEDDPHRTAH
+6095 VEDDPHRTVH
-6105 KALSTVQEWLA
+6105 KALGAVQDWLK
-6116 DAANAGSRLV
+6116 DEGNAGSRLV
-6126 FLTRGAVAAGSGEDV
+6126 FLTTGAIAAGSGEDV
-6141 PDLASSVVW
+6141 PDLASSPVW

-6165 LVDTDGTQA
+6165 LLDTDGTQA
-6174 SEDVLARALATDEP
+6174 SQDVLAKALATDEP
-6188 QLALRHGT
+6188 QLAIRNGT
-6196 VHALRLGRVDDSV
+6196 VHAPRLGRVDNSV
-6209 VLTPPSHP
+6209 ALTPPTQT

-6233 LPHPDADAPL
+6233 LPFPDAEAPL
-6243 DDHEVRLE
+6243 GDLE
-6251 VRATGVNF
+6251 VRVEVRAAGVNF

-6287 SAVTGLKP
+6287 RGVTGLAP

-6309 VAVADGRLLVKLP
+6309 VAVADSRLLVKLP
-6322 DDWSFVDGASV
+6322 DGWSFVDGASV

-6351 GGESVLIHAAA
+6351 SGESVLIHAAA

-6367 AAVQLARHWGAE
+6367 AAVQLAKHWGAE
-6379 VFATASPGKWPAV
+6379 VFATASPGKWQAV
-6392 RELGVADDHLA
+6392 RDLGVAQTHLA
-6403 SSRDLD
+6403 SSRDLE
-6409 FEKKVLDA
+6409 FEQKITDA
-6417 TDGRGVDVVLDSL
+6417 TAGRGVDVVLDSL

-6454 DVRDPDQVAAE
+6454 DIRDADQVAAE

-6488 REVMALFAEG
+6488 HEVMALFAAG
-6498 ALRPL
+6498 VLHPL
-6503 PTRTWD
+6503 PTRAWD

-6527 KVVLTVPREA
+6527 KVVLTVPREGRV
-6537 EHGTVLV
+6537 GTVLI
-6544 TGGTGQLG
+6544 TGGTGNLG
-6552 AAVAKHLVT
+6552 AAAAKHLVT
-6561 EHGVR
+6561 AHGVR
-6566 DLVLASRRGPDA
+6566 DLVLASRSGPA
-6578 AGELDRELT
+6578 SAGDLERELT
-6587 ELGARVRIVACDVAD
+6587 ELGAQVRIVKCDVAE
-6602 RAALAAVLD
+6602 RAAVAKLLAE
-6611 DIGDALTGVV
+6611 IGDALTGVV

-6628 DGLVDNL
+6628 DGLVGNL
-6635 TPERVSTVLRSK
+6635 TAERVSAVLRSK
-6647 VDGAVHLDE
+6647 VDGAMHLDE
-6656 LTRESDLSLFVL
+6656 LTRDKDLSLFVL
-6668 YSGAAGVFGGAGQSS
+6668 YSGAAGIFGGAGQAG

-6697 RRAAGRPALS
+6697 RRTAGLPAVS
-6707 LAWGLWAELG
+6707 LAWGLWAQLG

-6725 TDLARLGRDGVGGLR
+6725 ADLARLGRDGVGGLT
-6740 TEEGLALFDAAL
+6740 TEEGMALFDAAL

-6758 LVPMKLDV
+6758 LVPMRLDL
-6766 AGLRKQQPDEVAHL
+6766 AGLRRQRPDEVAHV
-6780 LRVFA
+6780 LRAFTGTA
-6785 GAAPRT
+6785 QT
-6791 RRAAGDAPAESAPR
+6791 RRVAGDAPDSSEPR
-6805 LVVQLAGRSETEQTR
+6805 LIKQLTGQTEAEQVR
-6820 LLLDVVRTEAA
+6820 ILLDVVRAEAA
-6831 AVLGFPSADDVAA
+6831 AVLGFPSAADVTP

-6861 RNRLGKLSGIRLAP
+6861 RNRLSRITGSRLAP

-6881 ATPQALAE
+6881 TTPQALAE
-6889 FLRGELAPSQA
+6889 FLRGELAPSQS
-6900 ETATAGVLGELERL
+6900 ETAAADVLGELDRL
-6914 EAALAEFAPDDGAA
+6914 ETAMAGFVPDNGTGGEVAA
-6928 GEIAT
+6928 
-6933 RLRTLLARFEDSTP
+6933 RLRALLARFEEAAP
-6947 TENELSQ
+6947 AENGMSQ

-6965 DLIDNDLNLS
+6965 DLIDNDLQIS